1 MICPITTTSYLLG
14 TTFIGLGALA
24 FASPAQAQLTF
35 GVRPS
40 SSSLPSPATS
50 TSKAAGTQSGSPET
64 QAFVYSKASRDLV
77 IGALLVLFQYRRNKP
92 AVTAVTGLAALAGFV
107 DGLAVY
113 KFAPSDLRGK
123 TWGHCIG
130 SMLIFAVAVVRFR
143 AGLW

>member
-40 SSSLPSPATS
+40 SSSTLPSPATS
-50 TSKAAGTQSGSPET
+50 TSKTGGAQSLGSPET
-64 QAFVYSKASRDLV
+64 QAFIYSKAGRDIVL
-77 IGALLVLFQYRRNKP
+77 GALLVLLQYRRNKP
-92 AVTAVTGLAALAGFV
+92 AVTAVMGLVAFAGLV

-113 KFAPSDLRGK
+113 KFAPSDLRAK
-123 TWGHCIG
+123 T
-130 SMLIFAVAVVRFR
+130 
-143 AGLW
+143 